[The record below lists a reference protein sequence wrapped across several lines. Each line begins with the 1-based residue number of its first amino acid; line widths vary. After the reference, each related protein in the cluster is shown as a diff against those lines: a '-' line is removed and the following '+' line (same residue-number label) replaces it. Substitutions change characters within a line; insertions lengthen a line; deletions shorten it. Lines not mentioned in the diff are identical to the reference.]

1 MTFWDGVGYI
11 AGALVLLAFHQKRM
25 APLRITALCSNVAFL
40 TYGLA
45 LGLLPVWLLHA
56 LLLPLNLLRLAEALT
71 ARTGAINAPRSPIL
85 RRLETPSEA
94 AAHATP
100 WDRSGSRVRSG
111 PPRVCG
117 RME

>member
-71 ARTGAINAPRSPIL
+71 A
-85 RRLETPSEA
+85 SEA

-100 WDRSGSRVRSG
+100 WSRSGSVCSG
-111 PPRVCG
+111 SPKVYG
-117 RME
+117 RLE